1 MTKLKDRSTV
11 SALTL
16 PEGKNDFIFWDDD
29 LPRFGVRIRRRPSDG
44 TQHGR
49 YLIQYRVGGK
59 QKWVTVGDS
68 AVLTPA
74 QARDKARQMLA
85 SVELGGDPAGEKQ
98 AARAAA
104 AVTFKAVVEQYIAAE
119 RATWS
124 KDSLSQKLL
133 YLTRGDY
140 CRALYSRPI
149 SSIVRK
155 DIAAV
160 INGVRA
166 HHSDNTGK
174 QTRKHLSALFS
185 WALGQGIATQ
195 EANPVLDTHEPKS
208 SGPRQRALRPDELK
222 AVWDACESA
231 GEYGKLVR
239 LLILTGCRRDEIGE
253 LRWSWFAPD
262 MSSFTIPKT
271 KNGTSHTVPVTPL
284 MRSIFD
290 TVPRMVDRDQ
300 LFGVWAEKGFA
311 DWSAGKLR
319 LGDGLAEPWQL
330 RDLRRTMRT
339 GLGKLK
345 VAPHISELAI
355 NHKKRGLI
363 ATYDTHTYADEI
375 ADAFARWS
383 DHVRIII
390 TEGKVVPLRAS

>member
-1 MTKLKDRSTV
+1 MKLKDRSTV

-16 PEGKNDFIFWDDD
+16 PEGKEDWIFWDDD
-29 LPRFGVRIRRRPSDG
+29 LPRFGIRIRRRPSDG
-44 TQHGR
+44 TLHGR
-49 YLIQYRVGGK
+49 YLIQYRASGK

-68 AVLTPA
+68 SVLTPA

-104 AVTFKAVVEQYIAAE
+104 AVTFKSVVEQYIKAE
-119 RATWS
+119 QATWS

-140 CRALYSRPI
+140 CRSLYSRPI

-160 INGVRA
+160 INGIRTK
-166 HHSDNTGK
+166 HSDNTAK
-174 QTRKHLSALFS
+174 QVRKHLSAFFA
-185 WALGQGIATQ
+185 WALQQQLADQ
-195 EANPVLDTHEPKS
+195 DANPVIDTYEPKS
-208 SGPRQRALRPDELK
+208 NDPRQRALRPDELK

-253 LRWSWFAPD
+253 MRWSWFAPD
-262 MSSFTIPKT
+262 LSSFTIPKT
-271 KNGTSHTVPVTPL
+271 KNGKPHTVPITPL
-284 MRSIFD
+284 MRSILD
-290 TVPRMVDRDQ
+290 SVPHMVDRDQ

-319 LGDGLAEPWQL
+319 LGDGLTEPWQL
-330 RDLRRTMRT
+330 RDLRRTFRT

-355 NHKKRGLI
+355 NHKKRGLV

-375 ADAFARWS
+375 ADAFLRWS
-383 DHVRIII
+383 TYVATII
-390 TEGKVVPLRAS
+390 TEGKVVQLRVS